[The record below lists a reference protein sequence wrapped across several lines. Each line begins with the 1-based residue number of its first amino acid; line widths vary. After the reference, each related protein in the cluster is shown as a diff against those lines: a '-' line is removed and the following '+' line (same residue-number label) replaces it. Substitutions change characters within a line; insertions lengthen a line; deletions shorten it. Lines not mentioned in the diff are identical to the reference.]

1 MAYGSSARPAMGRPR
16 GRGHHAGMDSPATP
30 VFTLAAQP
38 GAAAH
43 ASSLAPSLLAEAPD
57 ALDGAAADFAPWPAS
72 RKERLLRLLLASRQ
86 MQQR

>member
-1 MAYGSSARPAMGRPR
+1 MGSTP

-43 ASSLAPSLLAEAPD
+43 ASSIAPTLAAEAAD
-57 ALDGAAADFAPWPAS
+57 ALDGAAEFAPRPAT
-72 RKERLLRLLLASRQ
+72 RRERLLRLLLASRQ

>member
-1 MAYGSSARPAMGRPR
+1 MGRSPAPH
-16 GRGHHAGMDSPATP
+16 HHAGMDSPATP

-43 ASSLAPSLLAEAPD
+43 ASSIAPGVLAEPAD
-57 ALDGAAADFAPWPAS
+57 ALDAAADFAPRPAS

-86 MQQR
+86 LQQR

>member
-1 MAYGSSARPAMGRPR
+1 
-16 GRGHHAGMDSPATP
+16 MDSPATP

-43 ASSLAPSLLAEAPD
+43 TSSVAPTRVAEAPD
-57 ALDGAAADFAPWPAS
+57 TLDGAAGFAPWPAS